1 MTCAWLGG
9 NFVPC
14 PLLNQV
20 FLSTR
25 RPSLRGSCYWTVTR
39 ARRKLADGD
48 WVACCCER
56 IIPGDLTSFT
66 TCLACLVCFLP
77 CFLHYFTF
85 FPSFLPCFPCLS
97 AVFSSFIPSFLH
109 YFTFCS
115 CHPCLPGVFFPHFL
129 PCFLSF
135 FFMFSFLLS
144 PLSSLIRFLTFFTY
158 FFVISFPFLSS
169 SLPSFTNLSF
179 HSFSVFFSTFH
190 FVLPFLISFCT
201 TSSLS

>member
-9 NFVPC
+9 NFVPR

-85 FPSFLPCFPCLS
+85 LPSFLPSFLAFLACLPCFL
-97 AVFSSFIPSFLH
+97 PSFLH
-109 YFTFCS
+109 FFTTSLSVLAILACLECS
-115 CHPCLPGVFFPHFL
+115 
-129 PCFLSF
+129 
-135 FFMFSFLLS
+135 
-144 PLSSLIRFLTFFTY
+144 FLTFFLA
-158 FFVISFPFLSS
+158 SFLSFS
-169 SLPSFTNLSF
+169 CFPSFSR
-179 HSFSVFFSTFH
+179 H
-190 FVLPFLISFCT
+190 FLL
-201 TSSLS
+201 